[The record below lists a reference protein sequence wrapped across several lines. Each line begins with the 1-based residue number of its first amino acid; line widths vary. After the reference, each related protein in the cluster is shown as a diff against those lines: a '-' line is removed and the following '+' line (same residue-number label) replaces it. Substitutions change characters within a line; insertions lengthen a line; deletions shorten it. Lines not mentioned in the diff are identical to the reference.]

1 MPLVRSSAHRQL
13 SAVPPQALVIISDAH
28 LGYAPPETEAALL
41 EFLERVPELGDALLV
56 NGDLFEF
63 WFAYRRVIPREGFRV
78 AAALERL
85 ARRVPVAV
93 VGGNHDRWGHGFWVE
108 ELGVRFA
115 PDQMTLAI
123 GNRRVLALHGDMI
136 PGTSERRLLHR
147 LVRLPITPALYR
159 LVHPDLGVPMVRWIA
174 ARWGTHG
181 VDGPMFEQEAVAQQA
196 WAAARLGRD
205 PGLGLL
211 VMGHTHRPA
220 LVELGPG
227 QEYVNPGAWFDG
239 FRFAVATGSRCELR
253 RFTPATPPPP
263 LPTAPR

>member
-1 MPLVRSSAHRQL
+1 LSAHRL
-13 SAVPPQALVIISDAH
+13 TGTFPPVPPHTLVIVSDAH
-28 LGYAPPETEAALL
+28 LGYAPPEAEAAML
-41 EFLERVPELGDALLV
+41 EFLERVPDFGDGLLV

-85 ARRVPVAV
+85 ARRVPVTV
-93 VGGNHDRWGHGFWVE
+93 VGGNHDRWGRGFWVE

-115 PDQMTLAI
+115 PDQMELAV
-123 GNRRVLALHGDMI
+123 GDRRVLALHGDGI
-136 PGTSERRLLHR
+136 PGTSGARLLHR
-147 LVRLPITPALYR
+147 LVRLPITSALYG
-159 LVHPDLGVPMVRWIA
+159 LVHPDLAVPMVRWIA
-174 ARWGTHG
+174 ARLGTHG
-181 VDGPMFEQEAVAQQA
+181 VDGPMFDQEAVAQQS

-220 LVELGPG
+220 LVEVAPG
-227 QEYVNPGAWFDG
+227 QAYVNPGAWFDG
-239 FRFAVATGSRCELR
+239 FRYAVATAARCELR
-253 RFTPATPPPP
+253 RFTPATRPPR